1 MVRKE
6 SDAWHI
12 REGCGNN
19 GGKGKG
25 GWWTMKGRGSKG
37 RLEEKEEEG
46 EKKIREGGR
55 WKIKLIFCDDF

>member
-6 SDAWHI
+6 LDAWHI
-12 REGCGNN
+12 KEGCGNN

-46 EKKIREGGR
+46 EKRIREGGR